1 MNLSELHSKLIA
13 AARATPPDD
22 RVPYA
27 FEQRIMARITGKTA
41 VDPWGFWSRAF
52 SRAAICCVVLMLVAA
67 TSSFFLPVAPL
78 ATTASD
84 KTFSQDVE
92 QTLFAAVDNNNA
104 DLQDAW

>member
-13 AARATPPDD
+13 AARANPPDD

-41 VDPWGFWSRAF
+41 VDPWGFLGRAF
-52 SRAAICCVVLMLVAA
+52 SRAAVCCVVFMLVAA
-67 TSSFFLPVAPL
+67 ASSFFLPGASL
-78 ATTASD
+78 FASASD

-92 QTLFAAVDNNNA
+92 QTLFAAVDSNNA
-104 DLQDAW
+104 ELQDAR